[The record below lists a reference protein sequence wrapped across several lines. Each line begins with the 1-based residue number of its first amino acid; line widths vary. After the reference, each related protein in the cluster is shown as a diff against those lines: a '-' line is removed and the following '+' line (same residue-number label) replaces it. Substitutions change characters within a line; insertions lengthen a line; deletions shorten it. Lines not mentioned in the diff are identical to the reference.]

1 MASTEYNFDADLA
14 SAPTVNDKPVVNKP
28 PATYDF
34 ESDLASAKPKYDFE
48 ADLLDPVA
56 EEPETTLGDR
66 AKDAGITALK
76 GIIAVPETAVGLA
89 DIPTGGRVGKAL
101 QENGVDFK
109 RAKDILS
116 GEYSPAQKKA
126 FQNVQEAE
134 GFVPTLKAVA
144 ENPSVAGHTI
154 LESAPSML
162 GAQGIAKGVM
172 KVAPKLSPLAAGA
185 IGEGGVTAGQ
195 NVEQVRQQTEDGL
208 LTPEQTAILAGS
220 GALTGAI
227 TGVAGKYA
235 NELGVGDINT
245 TFIGGQNAIAP
256 TAKNA
261 VRRGLES
268 GLVEAGQ
275 ETAQSGQEQATSNLA
290 LGRDIGEG
298 VGNAAALGAVA
309 GFGMGAPT
317 GVLTRAPE
325 QPSTISPEEQAVIDQ
340 QQGLLVEPENTAVET
355 SPPDADNL
363 LAGYL
368 PADTTTGTQPE
379 QVSKSAQAEEPEN
392 TDDQTILR
400 ESQDFV
406 DAYKKAYT
414 PAGRTQ
420 QVTKRLAI
428 AASKLGIQANR
439 GDSAQSVLDAMEAH
453 IAANKI
459 PTLEERTSE
468 ALLAVTEPLKE
479 HLASAPDGIFNRAAT
494 TALDN
499 GVAQPQIEAVE
510 NVKQQVEAEQTPDF
524 ATALQGLDD
533 VGLTN
538 LFRQRAATPEQKQ
551 AITAERERRAQ
562 SQESQNAV
570 QDQIPQPTEQLNDQ
584 SQNTAPQEKSPE
596 KGQEVADTPI
606 DDVIAK
612 EHPLH
617 DANGYQPAE
626 NPADTKKAFANFQDL
641 PVAIENPAGSQ
652 RSGKDESGKPWA
664 IQMQDHYGE
673 IKTGEGADGD
683 AVDVFIP
690 TGLSRAQIDESD
702 RAYVIDQ
709 VNPKTGKFDEHKVVL
724 GVRSEAGAR
733 EVYLRNYEKG
743 WKGLGA
749 ITEMPMPTFKQWVKS
764 EDKTKPVAEQ
774 RVAQDRRQ
782 SVAFLSPSERRIME
796 RRQLAREA
804 GLKDEAAIEK
814 IVPKE
819 DMDAVT
825 GFHLPHDKE
834 PTVKAAME
842 HVAETGEPAHF
853 VEADIAN
860 LGGLNSHFNN
870 NHDLANQAFRQISD
884 IFADEMKKAGSSV
897 TLVRHGGD
905 ELSAVVIGGTESE
918 IKAAMARAK
927 NRVNEYAES
936 AGLNEIPHPKSKPGA
951 EKPNGVSLYLGQS
964 PIIPGTDLSSIFE
977 LSSRELD
984 AGKRG
989 EEYVRRNQTGTT
1001 GDIASSGSPSTDNG
1015 GPSKKAKRVKS
1026 PTGGKRGRA
1035 GAATPS
1041 EGVTEAKP
1049 AGITEAL
1056 LQQPEVHE
1064 YLKSRFATQEEAIAH
1079 LVNKFGPGINTLV
1092 ANGTLNFTQGK
1103 EGWPGGE
1110 GLQSDDEAIYFKG
1123 KAHIDLAATPPHRL
1137 AAVVLHEIGEH
1148 FNLRRMLG
1156 TDGYSSLQKQIT
1168 NLAKIEGSYAQR
1180 IWNEVAQSYDHLEV
1194 GGEPF
1199 VAEVIAK
1206 MGEYAPNAGWFK
1218 RLISQIKSFL
1228 VTHGIGRG
1236 FITGRMGEK
1245 DIHDLLRASLA
1256 SAATH
1261 DINTPRVFN
1270 YGVQQ
1275 SRRLHG
1281 IRKSVED
1288 FIVPETPQFEG
1299 NMNGVIAMTPRE
1311 AVSKGVEQLPIKL
1324 RVGVAT
1330 AEHKGFGITHI
1341 HDNAIREKDRRTV
1354 PGYTSEVAENYARH
1368 VSSIAKGFDQ
1378 IFRDK
1383 GHLIFRSSRLQQAL
1397 VVSKQAD
1404 KQNGGQVY
1412 SVVSIIPA
1420 PNTNRWGGVPV
1431 WSGKRTETEAQL
1443 RTGRNVQSSP
1453 FRESDIEAPMF
1464 SRPSEPAPRFYSA
1477 LSKAIEKAPEK
1488 VFGNAQQVKVW
1499 LVANAPKFD
1508 VKKDEVY
1515 WSGVLEYLDIASR
1528 PIPKDS
1534 NASTLENLRNITA
1547 TYTEML
1553 SYLSAIDPGI
1563 IHGDRFLKVPSNIS
1577 SAYAMSVNRMPINT
1591 ENTPNFR
1598 SFIASGGKDFSSL
1611 DIDTKR
1617 VVMMAVRFAA
1627 HDLKVFNSII
1637 ELVPVDMVDIL
1648 IGRELPA
1655 DMHLH
1660 GPSMLKNIPPIDMDA
1675 PVSAFMDRA
1684 FETLVSIPAF
1694 HIAEVIE
1701 TSTVAARRA
1710 SESLITMITNDF
1722 HAEGSYRDSKY
1733 IPYHNKYMRSTGVS
1747 RAQVSEFL
1755 DANGVKVVDKV
1766 LSGFDKVAEEKLNTE
1781 ISTERARLKQ
1791 RVKDAEEQTH
1801 LAILRTELIE
1811 ENAYTDKK
1819 AEEIRKW
1826 KEAYRAKQA
1835 EEIQAKEDLRI
1846 FERKSADRLGAF
1858 YSKETPDP
1866 KHDNAQLTLPG
1877 GVDYRELVVTIPT
1890 TEPYSQ
1896 YDITHFG
1903 DVGEGKQ
1910 IGWIRHNTRIDANGN
1925 KVLFLEEV
1933 QSQRSQAG
1941 RKLGFGTKE
1950 VPRWHIA
1957 YKDGST
1963 LGASFS
1969 SKAEAEDTLASEFPG
1984 RDDLELRPAAKM
1996 VDLGVPAAPFV
2007 TDSNNKATN
2016 AYISLLMKKAIS
2028 QAIDSDSA
2036 SVAWTTG
2043 DQQADRY
2050 DLSQKIDHIDYRKS
2064 KDDRFELGI
2073 VGTNGEE
2080 LETPEESYA
2089 ADELDAL
2096 VGKDIADKIRGGE
2109 GELGGGRTTLR
2120 GIDLKIGGDWAKAM
2134 YGDENG
2140 LNAQGKPA
2148 LITQAAM
2155 EIARKMGGKIESV
2168 PVVIGIPYRDSLQ
2181 GKSITPEDQKR
2192 MKAGGRL
2199 KDQPALIITPEM
2211 KEKILSEGMPMFSRP
2226 SRSTR
2231 EAVAEHLPEGLRVA
2245 ASELQDKKDN
2255 LLETLSKEKLAFL
2268 SVRQIIESAKSYL
2281 PGLKTY
2287 EEGMQRRR
2295 AMVDPYLHKANQ
2307 ITTIKWKGLPIP
2319 ARKET
2324 GRIMQ
2329 QSTLR
2334 DINVS
2339 KDWLGV
2345 EKTLRSQFKAYSM
2358 TEFNGESRTALTEAA
2373 DQAGAILSD
2382 KNSATFATQEEAQQ
2396 FLAKLHEIDRKQTE
2410 KRARNGWKDPNILR
2424 WQSYANLKPAYDAL
2438 VSANPEAAKIYS
2450 GTYELH
2456 QEIFNARLEAL
2467 EHRIEESMIDAQTA
2481 AGLIAQLRIKF
2492 ESQSLSWY
2500 YAPLKRYGD
2509 HWFYGKDAQ
2518 GENWFMT
2525 YESLAAR
2532 KRAVK
2537 NFEAEG
2543 GTVRDL
2549 GTSLSEMQNAQIG
2562 DAVSDNFLKNIHEKI
2577 DAADIPIEVSKELQD
2592 EIHQMYLATL
2602 PDISVRHNA
2611 MHRKGTKG
2619 FDEDAMRAFANTIH
2633 HGASQLANMV
2643 EGRNMGESLRDA
2655 KLALDIATK
2664 TSTREAKRT
2673 EMQAAE
2679 MLGEDWDGLKAEG
2692 VLEELRDN
2700 ATPEEQGLYEEAIKL
2715 RNKFSHLDITNK
2727 VPKALFIAQKNL
2739 SEATTARE
2747 RVEASDAL
2755 KTAEKISSFWAQ
2767 YQDPQRVEA
2776 AIVDILATGT
2786 SEQVKRFRKV
2796 QTLWEDTVSVG
2807 SPEESLERVAVRN
2820 KGALKAASH
2829 INTENSHKA
2838 AYAIEELNKTYNA
2851 MVNTSSTGMDQV
2863 AAAIRQFDFV
2873 MTMGFGLSSGL
2884 VNLFQTPVVAMPI
2897 AVGKYGVNATRK
2909 AFGNTRNEFLKAVIG
2924 FNKKDANGN
2933 YVYRDEDGN
2942 VSIST
2947 VMEEKLAYLRAHNG
2961 DPREILRIAR
2971 RLAALR
2977 DFKEEG
2983 DVSRTNFFDVLGIGR
2998 EGEDYGGRLQE
3009 FNKKMGWMFHH
3020 GERMNR
3026 EITLLAAYDLAL
3038 NGDPENHYEALEYAR
3053 KLNNDAHGDYSTE
3066 NAARIFRGPVA
3077 GVVMQYKKY
3086 PQAMLYL
3093 WGRTAVDAFGYWKK
3107 MPRNT
3112 PEEIAIAKARKAEA
3126 KEAARSL
3133 SALFAMQG
3141 AAAGLFGMPLMGA
3154 ITMVLNALGN
3164 AVSDDDEPWDVEK
3177 EVRVGLTDIGGETF
3191 ATAVIKGLGNAL
3203 TPVNLASR
3211 MNLSNIFFQEPLKD
3225 VEGKDAATEYLS
3237 QAAGPFGGMIK
3248 KIADGAKM
3256 LGDGEIWRGVE
3267 SATPKAIGDG
3277 MKAIRLA
3284 QSGYE
3289 SMNGE
3294 QLKDASAMEVL
3305 FQAIGLGSSNMEVL
3319 YAERG
3324 YNKAA
3329 EAAISDAR
3337 AKLVNKIQ
3345 KAVTKGEPI
3354 PQEELNKWQKDHPS
3368 WPITYESIHKSAVRT
3383 AKNEQARGIRGY
3395 AVNPRLAYLYEQN
3408 QLREENED

>member
-1 MASTEYNFDADLA
+1 MAATAPGVDSLLADYLPKSQTPDVDSLLA
-14 SAPTVNDKPVVNKP
+14 D
-28 PATYDF
+28 YM
-34 ESDLASAKPKYDFE
+34 PKTPE
-48 ADLLDPVA
+48 P
-56 EEPETTLGDR
+56 EPETTLSDR

-89 DIPTGGRVGKAL
+89 DIPTGGRIGKTL

-116 GEYSPAQKKA
+116 EEYSPAQKKA

-144 ENPSVAGHTI
+144 ENPSVAAHTI

-162 GAQGIAKGVM
+162 GGAGLAKGAM
-172 KVAPKLSPLAAGA
+172 SVAPKLSPSAAGA

-195 NVEQVRQQTEDGL
+195 NVEQVRQQTENGL
-208 LTPEQTAILAGS
+208 LTPEQTAVLAGS

-227 TGVAGKYA
+227 TGGAGRLA
-235 NELGVGDINT
+235 NKLGVGDVNT
-245 TFIGGQNAIAP
+245 ALIGGQNAIEP

-275 ETAQSGQEQATSNLA
+275 ETAQSGQEQAASNLA
-290 LGRDIGEG
+290 LGKDIGEG

-317 GVLTRAPE
+317 GALTHATE
-325 QPSTISPEEQAVIDQ
+325 QPSNISPEEQAVIDQ
-340 QQGLLVEPENTAVET
+340 QQGLLAEPENTAGEPSTPEVD
-355 SPPDADNL
+355 SL
-363 LAGYL
+363 LADYL
-368 PADTTTGTQPE
+368 PAGTVENTPSE
-379 QVSKSAQAEEPEN
+379 QVVEAEQAEEPEN

-420 QVTKRLAI
+420 QVTKRLAD

-459 PTLEERTSE
+459 PTPEERTSE
-468 ALLAVTEPLKE
+468 AVSAVTEPLKE
-479 HLASAPDGIFNRAAT
+479 HLATAPDGIFNRAASV
-494 TALDN
+494 ALDN
-499 GVAQPQIEAVE
+499 QVAQPQIEAVE
-510 NVKQQVEAEQTPDF
+510 NVKQSVIDADNAAYQTAIRGMDKKSLLKNYVLNGTSPI
-524 ATALQGLDD
+524 
-533 VGLTN
+533 
-538 LFRQRAATPEQKQ
+538 QKQ
-551 AITAERERRAQ
+551 IILEEIQRRSQ
-562 SQESQNAV
+562 SQESQNAIQESSPSTPDGGSSAQSEIRQEGGDTAV
-570 QDQIPQPTEQLNDQ
+570 SGGGFQPSGQGIGNTEPATSEAPISQPTEQLNDQ
-584 SQNTAPQEKSPE
+584 SQNTAPQEESPE
-596 KGQEVADTPI
+596 KGQEVS
-606 DDVIAK
+606 
-612 EHPLH
+612 L
-617 DANGYQPAE
+617 
-626 NPADTKKAFANFQDL
+626 
-641 PVAIENPAGSQ
+641 
-652 RSGKDESGKPWA
+652 
-664 IQMQDHYGE
+664 
-673 IKTGEGADGD
+673 
-683 AVDVFIP
+683 
-690 TGLSRAQIDESD
+690 
-702 RAYVIDQ
+702 
-709 VNPKTGKFDEHKVVL
+709 
-724 GVRSEAGAR
+724 
-733 EVYLRNYEKG
+733 
-743 WKGLGA
+743 
-749 ITEMPMPTFKQWVKS
+749 
-764 EDKTKPVAEQ
+764 EDKHAVLDAKIDTLPNEAILRVAKSLGIKPRANQDIVQKVKAQHPSDIEAALASVGQ
-774 RVAQDRRQ
+774 RVSQDRRR
-782 SVAFLSPSERRIME
+782 VDFLSPSERRIAE

-804 GLKDEAAIEK
+804 GLKDEATIEK
-814 IVPKE
+814 IVPDE
-819 DMDAVT
+819 SMDAVT
-825 GFHLPHDKE
+825 GFHMPHDKE

-853 VEADIAN
+853 IEADIAN
-860 LGGLNSHFNN
+860 LGGLNTEFGNN
-870 NHDLANQAFRQISD
+870 AHLANVTFRNISD
-884 IFADEMKKAGSSV
+884 IFADSMRKAGHAV
-897 TLVRHGGD
+897 LIRHGGD
-905 ELSAVVIGGTESE
+905 ELSAVVTGGTDAT
-918 IKAAMARAK
+918 IKQAMENAK
-927 NRVNEYAES
+927 QRVSKYINTVS
-936 AGLNEIPHPKSKPGA
+936 LSHIPHPKSKPGA
-951 EKPNGVSLYLGQS
+951 EKPNGVGLYLGQS

-1041 EGVTEAKP
+1041 EGATEAKP

-1103 EGWPGGE
+1103 EDWPGGE
-1110 GLQSDDEAIYFKG
+1110 SLQSDDEAIYFKG
-1123 KAHIDLAATPPHRL
+1123 KAHIDLAATPAHRL

-1148 FNLRRMLG
+1148 YNLRRILG

-1168 NLAKIEGSYAQR
+1168 NLAKIDGSYAQR

-1236 FITGRMGEK
+1236 FITGKMGEK

-1256 SAATH
+1256 SAANRDSTSL
-1261 DINTPRVFN
+1261 RVFN
-1270 YGVQQ
+1270 SEAQQ

-1330 AEHKGFGITHI
+1330 AEHRGFGITHI

-1404 KQNGGQVY
+1404 RQNGGQVY

-1453 FRESDIEAPMF
+1453 FSESDIEAPMF

-1477 LSKAIEKAPEK
+1477 LSKAVEKAPEK

-1508 VKKDEVY
+1508 VKKDEIY
-1515 WSGVLEYLDIASR
+1515 WSGITDWLDS
-1528 PIPKDS
+1528 
-1534 NASTLENLRNITA
+1534 
-1547 TYTEML
+1547 L
-1553 SYLSAIDPGI
+1553 S
-1563 IHGDRFLKVPSNIS
+1563 
-1577 SAYAMSVNRMPINT
+1577 
-1591 ENTPNFR
+1591 
-1598 SFIASGGKDFSSL
+1598 GK
-1611 DIDTKR
+1611 
-1617 VVMMAVRFAA
+1617 
-1627 HDLKVFNSII
+1627 
-1637 ELVPVDMVDIL
+1637 
-1648 IGRELPA
+1648 
-1655 DMHLH
+1655 
-1660 GPSMLKNIPPIDMDA
+1660 
-1675 PVSAFMDRA
+1675 
-1684 FETLVSIPAF
+1684 
-1694 HIAEVIE
+1694 
-1701 TSTVAARRA
+1701 
-1710 SESLITMITNDF
+1710 
-1722 HAEGSYRDSKY
+1722 
-1733 IPYHNKYMRSTGVS
+1733 VS
-1747 RAQVSEFL
+1747 RAQVSDFL
-1755 DANGVKVVDKV
+1755 DANGVKVEDKV
-1766 LSGFDKVAEEKLNTE
+1766 LGTDTQLENKLRSTLEEMNHFRAEQHSKYGRIKFDDLSRSEKDRYQNLSDTVNILE
-1781 ISTERARLKQ
+1781 QQRKQ
-1791 RVKDAEEQTH
+1791 Q
-1801 LAILRTELIE
+1801 
-1811 ENAYTDKK
+1811 
-1819 AEEIRKW
+1819 
-1826 KEAYRAKQA
+1826 
-1835 EEIQAKEDLRI
+1835 
-1846 FERKSADRLGAF
+1846 
-1858 YSKETPDP
+1858 P

-1890 TEPYSQ
+1890 TEPYNRN
-1896 YDITHFG
+1896 DHTHFG
-1903 DVGEGKQ
+1903 DTGEGKQ

-1941 RKLGFGTKE
+1941 RKLGFNRPLT
-1950 VPRWHIA
+1950 
-1957 YKDGST
+1957 D
-1963 LGASFS
+1963 
-1969 SKAEAEDTLASEFPG
+1969 AEERHL
-1984 RDDLELRPAAKM
+1984 LELKDQNVKLRGRMHELALKAGMDEEFDEEFVSLQSKRQDILDEIRKLERMPE
-1996 VDLGVPAAPFV
+1996 LGIPAAPFV
-2007 TDSNNKATN
+2007 TDSNTKATN

-2028 QAIDSDSA
+2028 QAIDSDSN

-2050 DLSQKIDHIDYRKS
+2050 DLSAQVSKIRYVKRNGKFDINIFDMGGDS
-2064 KDDRFELGI
+2064 VDTRFDQSPEQL
-2073 VGTNGEE
+2073 EE
-2080 LETPEESYA
+2080 Y
-2089 ADELDAL
+2089 
-2096 VGKDIADKIRGGE
+2096 VGKDLAGKIIGME
-2109 GELGGGRTTLR
+2109 GTKSQGSVGFEPEDEVSPVARELSGL
-2120 GIDLKIGGDWAKAM
+2120 DLKIGGAWTQAM
-2134 YGDENG
+2134 YGDGNG

-2155 EIARKMGGKIESV
+2155 EIARKRGGKIESV

-2181 GKSITPEDQKR
+2181 GKSLTPEDQKR

-2231 EAVAEHLPEGLRVA
+2231 EAVAEYLPEGLRVA

-2345 EKTLRSQFKAYSM
+2345 ERTLRGQFKAYSM
-2358 TEFNGESRTALTEAA
+2358 TEFNGESRTALSEAA

-2396 FLAKLHEIDRKQTE
+2396 FLTKLHEIDQKQTE
-2410 KRARNGWKDPNILR
+2410 KRAKNGWKDSNILR
-2424 WQSYANLKPAYDAL
+2424 RQSYANLKPAYDTL
-2438 VSANPEAAKIYS
+2438 VSTNPEAAKIYS

-2543 GTVRDL
+2543 GTVRDQ

-2664 TSTREAKRT
+2664 TSAREAKRT

-2679 MLGEDWDGLKAEG
+2679 MLGANWDELKQEG
-2692 VLEELRDN
+2692 ALEELRDN
-2700 ATPEEQGLYEEAIKL
+2700 APAEEQNLYDEAIKL
-2715 RNKFSHLDITNK
+2715 RNKFSHLDIANK

-2747 RVEASDAL
+2747 RAEASDAL
-2755 KTAEKISSFWAQ
+2755 KTAEKIASFWAQ

-2776 AIVDILATGT
+2776 AIADIIATGIP
-2786 SEQVKRFRKV
+2786 EQVKRFRKV
-2796 QTLWEDTVSVG
+2796 QTLWENTVSVG

-2820 KGALKAASH
+2820 KEALEAASH

-2838 AYAIEELNKTYNA
+2838 AYTIEELNKTYNA

-2909 AFGNTRNEFLKAVIG
+2909 AFGNTRNEFLKAVIN

-2933 YVYRDEDGN
+2933 YIYRDEDGN
-2942 VSIST
+2942 VSISV

-2961 DPREILRIAR
+2961 DPREMLRISR

-3093 WGRTAVDAFGYWKK
+3093 WGRTAVDTLGYWKK

-3112 PEEIAIAKARKAEA
+3112 PEEIALADARKAEA

-3133 SALFAMQG
+3133 SALFVMQG

-3177 EVRVGLTDIGGETF
+3177 EVRVGLTSLGGETF

-3225 VEGKDAATEYLS
+3225 LEGKDAATEYLS
-3237 QAAGPFGGMIK
+3237 QVAGPFGGMVK

-3354 PQEELNKWQKDHPS
+3354 PQEELSKWQKDHPS

-3408 QLREENED
+3408 RLREENGD